1 MASVTFT
8 MLSSGK
14 YSDLKITCH
23 GKEFVVHRAVV
34 CLQSKPLAAA
44 IDGKFKEAITGQI
57 DLDGNEPAVV
67 EAMLKFMYTSDY
79 PDGREDDHGAATK
92 AGALTATE
100 TAPEIGGALLFNTK
114 VYIIGEQL
122 DVQPLKELA
131 KNKFEEII
139 GDQWNSASFVASL
152 KLLYEGTPEK
162 DRLLKDVAIKTAG
175 KRAKQL
181 CDRGDFVTLCK
192 EDGEIAFDVLK
203 AVTKSTPKR
212 TCPDCLRPDC
222 LRSNIMNES
231 TTRNFYCLAPG
242 KMSYGYSV

>member
-1 MASVTFT
+1 MASVTST

-57 DLDGNEPAVV
+57 DLEGNEPAVV

-79 PDGREDDHGAATK
+79 PDGRESDRGHTKPPPPRVGA
-92 AGALTATE
+92 
-100 TAPEIGGALLFNTK
+100 TAPETGHSLLFNTK
-114 VYIIGEQL
+114 VYLIGEQL

-131 KNKFEEII
+131 KKKFEEII

-162 DRLLKDVAIKTAG
+162 DRLLKDVATKTAWLN
-175 KRAKQL
+175 AKQL
-181 CDRGDFVTLCK
+181 CDRGEFVALCK
-192 EDGEIAFDVLK
+192 ENGEIAFDVLRA
-203 AVTKSTPKR
+203 AVTET
-212 TCPDCLRPDC
+212 PDCFDC
-222 LRSNIMNES
+222 YSSKINPPCR
-231 TTRNFYCLAPG
+231 G
-242 KMSYGYSV
+242 KQKVVRLIE